1 VFIPLVLWSQSFTAS
16 KFKFVFDSG
25 GNEQT
30 ILLFQWIGI
39 VTILV
44 MGLVLLINFVKTEYN
59 YRDVRNIFLFYLGSY
74 ILLSFLLT
82 GIYSHPIE
90 QYLYLI
96 NVVVILVVASKL
108 QETNS
113 LRDERPAHWIAA
125 SLCLVVV
132 IALLAV
138 IALQLNNKPM
148 QDVGRF
154 QL

>member
-1 VFIPLVLWSQSFTAS
+1 MI
-16 KFKFVFDSG
+16 
-25 GNEQT
+25 
-30 ILLFQWIGI
+30 
-39 VTILV
+39 
-44 MGLVLLINFVKTEYN
+44 LVLLINYVKDEYN
-59 YRDVRNIFLFYLGSY
+59 YQDIKNIFLFYLGSY

-108 QETNS
+108 RETNS
-113 LRDERPAHWIAA
+113 LRNERPVHWVAA
-125 SLCLVVV
+125 SLCLFAV